1 MDETFHLTPLDVRRY
16 DFGHKLRGYD
26 PERVE
31 QFRTAL
37 QRTRERLDAYTLELQ
52 NHGLESVER
61 EVKWLDALIETE
73 RRAGDETLSKRG
85 STSRRRTG
93 PPPVRPQEWKESR

>member
-1 MDETFHLTPLDVRRY
+1 MRILEGRRTR
-16 DFGHKLRGYD
+16 LQ
-26 PERVE
+26 ERVE

-61 EVKWLDALIETE
+61 EVRWLDALIETE
-73 RRAGDETLSKRG
+73 RRASDGTKSTRG
-85 STSRRRTG
+85 STPRRRTG
-93 PPPVRPQEWKESR
+93 PPPVRPEEWKEGR